1 MGVRAGPVKVTPL
14 AKNFAA
20 GSARHIG
27 LPVYR
32 RPDRREGRVA
42 VQIGVNIAGTNLPPE
57 LHQLVSLI
65 LAREDLHERLGAEI
79 EAEPFITAAGA
90 IAFENGIA
98 FAEESLRAV
107 LRPDPL
113 GLGRFGPAPIDM
125 TDWPPRGWLPTRSV
139 FMPEGPAF
147 DWLWFGSKAL
157 NQPFFED
164 EVRRASAL
172 PLNWLLR
179 IRTGLP
185 ALIAGA
191 ESHDSLALQG
201 MVFHM
206 SRCGSTLAAQML
218 GALPGHAVSSE
229 PEPLDAVLRWC
240 AESGAGIDQAKAA
253 VRAMVAALGRDR
265 GHGGTLHFIKLE
277 VWHTL
282 FLPLLRQALPQVNWI
297 YLHRDPVEV
306 LVSLRDMPSH
316 HIIPSVIPP
325 GYFGLSELPE
335 LPLDEFAPFVLARL
349 ASAVADHWQLGGGL
363 VIDYPQLRMAM
374 PGSVARHFG
383 LSLGAAELAQMERAA
398 TRDAK
403 NPDQAFS
410 DDTARKRAVAGPDI
424 VAAAEH
430 WLTPVRVRLVALQ
443 A

>member
-1 MGVRAGPVKVTPL
+1 M
-14 AKNFAA
+14 
-20 GSARHIG
+20 
-27 LPVYR
+27 
-32 RPDRREGRVA
+32 E
-42 VQIGVNIAGTNLPPE
+42 VQRSVNVAGTNLPPE
-57 LHQLVSLI
+57 LHPLVDLI
-65 LAREDLHERLGAEI
+65 LAREDLQERLGAEI
-79 EAEPFITAAGA
+79 EANAFIAAAGA
-90 IAFENGIA
+90 VASENGIA
-98 FAEESLRAV
+98 ISEDQLRAV

-113 GLGRFGPAPIDM
+113 GMGRFGPAPIEM

-147 DWLWFGSKAL
+147 DWLWFGGQPL

-191 ESHDSLALQG
+191 ESHDSLPLQG

-218 GALPGHAVSSE
+218 GAVPGHAVSSE
-229 PEPLDAVLRWC
+229 PEPLDAVLRWS
-240 AESGAGIDQAKAA
+240 AESGVGLDQAKTA
-253 VRAMVAALGRDR
+253 VSAIIAALGRDR
-265 GHGGTLHFIKLE
+265 GHGANHHFIKME

-316 HIIPSVIPP
+316 HIVPSVIPA
-325 GYFGLSELPE
+325 GYFGLNELPD
-335 LPLDEFAPFVLARL
+335 LPHDEFASFVLAQVT
-349 ASAVADHWQLGGGL
+349 AAVPAHWHLGGGM
-363 VIDYPQLRMAM
+363 VIDYPDIRTAIPTRVAVHFGLTLAADELALVRQASMRDAKA
-374 PGSVARHFG
+374 PGSVF
-383 LSLGAAELAQMERAA
+383 
-398 TRDAK
+398 
-403 NPDQAFS
+403 F
-410 DDTARKRAVAGPDI
+410 DDSARKRAAAGPELI
-424 VAAAEH
+424 SAAER
-430 WLTPVRVRLVALQ
+430 WLKPMRNRLIELQ
-443 A
+443 G

>member
-1 MGVRAGPVKVTPL
+1 MQ
-14 AKNFAA
+14 NFAA

-27 LPVYR
+27 PPDYR
-32 RPDRREGRVA
+32 RPHRREERVE
-42 VQIGVNIAGTNLPPE
+42 VQSTVNVAGTNLPPE
-57 LHQLVSLI
+57 LHPLVDLI
-65 LAREDLHERLGAEI
+65 LAREDLQELLGKEI
-79 EAEPFITAAGA
+79 EANAFIAAA
-90 IAFENGIA
+90 RAVASENGIA
-98 FAEESLRAV
+98 FSEDQLRAV

-113 GLGRFGPAPIDM
+113 GMGRFGPAPIEM

-139 FMPEGPAF
+139 FTPEGPAF
-147 DWLWFGSKAL
+147 DWLWFGSKPL

-164 EVRRASAL
+164 EVRRAGTL

-191 ESHDSLALQG
+191 ESHDSLPLQG

-218 GALPGHAVSSE
+218 GAVSGHAVSSE

-240 AESGAGIDQAKAA
+240 AESGVGLDQAKTAI
-253 VRAMVAALGRDR
+253 RAIIAALGRER
-265 GHGGTLHFIKLE
+265 GQGATRHFIKME

-316 HIIPSVIPP
+316 HIIPSVIPA
-325 GYFGLSELPE
+325 GYLGLNELPD
-335 LPLDEFAPFVLARL
+335 LPPHEFASLVLAHTG
-349 ASAVADHWQLGGGL
+349 SAVADQWPLGGGL
-363 VIDYPQLRMAM
+363 VIDYPLIRIAM
-374 PGSVARHFG
+374 PDSVARHFG
-383 LSLGAAELAQMERAA
+383 LSLSEAELAQMERAA

-403 NPDQAFS
+403 DPGKAFS
-410 DDTARKRAVAGPDI
+410 DDTARKRAAAGPEI
-424 VAAAEH
+424 LAAADH
-430 WLTPVRVRLVALQ
+430 WLKPVRGRLTTLTD
-443 A
+443 

>member
-1 MGVRAGPVKVTPL
+1 V
-14 AKNFAA
+14 
-20 GSARHIG
+20 
-27 LPVYR
+27 
-32 RPDRREGRVA
+32 PDDSVET
-42 VQIGVNIAGTNLPPE
+42 IAEINLPAD
-57 LHQLVSLI
+57 LHPLVRLI
-65 LAREDLHERLGAEI
+65 LAREDLQEQLGAEI
-79 EAEPFITAAGA
+79 EADAFVSAALA
-90 IAFENGIA
+90 VAAQAGIA
-98 FAEESLRAV
+98 VEESSLRAV

-113 GLGRFGPAPIDM
+113 GLGRFGPAPLEM
-125 TDWPPRGWLPTRSV
+125 ADWPPSGWLPTRSV
-139 FMPEGPAF
+139 FTPEGPAF
-147 DWLWFGSKAL
+147 DWLWFGSKPL

-164 EVRRASAL
+164 EVRRAGAL

-191 ESHDSLALQG
+191 DSHHSLPLQG

-218 GALPGHAVSSE
+218 GAVPGHAVSSE

-240 AESGAGIDQAKAA
+240 AESGAGLDLAKAA
-253 VRAMVAALGRDR
+253 IRAMVAALGRVR
-265 GHGGTLHFIKLE
+265 VAGETRHFIKME

-282 FLPLLRQALPQVNWI
+282 FLPLLRQVFPDVNWI

-325 GYFGLSELPE
+325 GYFGLNELPD
-335 LPLDEFAPFVLARL
+335 LPPHEFASFVLAHL
-349 ASAVADHWQLGGGL
+349 GSAVADQWQLGGGL
-363 VIDYPQLRMAM
+363 VIDYPLIRIAM

-383 LSLGAAELAQMERAA
+383 LSLSEAELAQMERAA

-403 NPDQAFS
+403 DPGKAFS
-410 DDTARKRAVAGPDI
+410 DDTARKRAAAGPEILATAD
-424 VAAAEH
+424 H
-430 WLTPVRVRLVALQ
+430 WLMPVRDRLTTLEG
-443 A
+443 

>member
-1 MGVRAGPVKVTPL
+1 M
-14 AKNFAA
+14 
-20 GSARHIG
+20 
-27 LPVYR
+27 
-32 RPDRREGRVA
+32 A
-42 VQIGVNIAGTNLPPE
+42 VQTGVNIAGTNLPPE
-57 LHQLVSLI
+57 LHQLVNLI
-65 LAREDLHERLGAEI
+65 LTREDLQERLGAEI
-79 EAEPFITAAGA
+79 EAQSFIAAAGA
-90 IAFENGIA
+90 VATENGIA
-98 FAEESLRAV
+98 FAEDSLRAV

-113 GLGRFGPAPIDM
+113 GLGRFGPAPIEM
-125 TDWPPRGWLPTRSV
+125 TDWPARGWLPTRSV
-139 FMPEGPAF
+139 FMPEGPAS
-147 DWLWFGSKAL
+147 DWLWFGSKPL

-191 ESHDSLALQG
+191 ANHDSLPLQG

-218 GALPGHAVSSE
+218 GAVPAFAVTSE

-253 VRAMVAALGRDR
+253 IRAIVAALGRNR
-265 GHGGTLHFIKLE
+265 GQGARLHFIKME

-282 FLPLLRQALPQVNWI
+282 FLPLLRQAFAQVNWI
-297 YLHRDPVEV
+297 YLHREPVEV

-316 HIIPSVIPP
+316 HIVPSTISP
-325 GYFGLSELPE
+325 GYFGLSELPD
-335 LPLDEFAPFVLARL
+335 LPLPEFAPFVLAHT
-349 ASAVADHWQLGGGL
+349 AAAVADHWHLGGGL
-363 VIDYPQLRMAM
+363 VIDYPQLRLAM
-374 PGSVARHFG
+374 PGSVAGHFG
-383 LSLGAAELAQMERAA
+383 LALGEAELAQMERAA

-403 NPDQAFS
+403 NPGQAFS
-410 DDTARKRAVAGPDI
+410 DDTARKRAVAGPDL
-424 VAAAEH
+424 VAAAKH
-430 WLTPVRVRLVALQ
+430 WLTPVRARLATLQ

>member
-1 MGVRAGPVKVTPL
+1 
-14 AKNFAA
+14 
-20 GSARHIG
+20 
-27 LPVYR
+27 
-32 RPDRREGRVA
+32 VA
-42 VQIGVNIAGTNLPPE
+42 VQMGENIAGTNLPLE
-57 LHQLVSLI
+57 LHPLVSLI
-65 LAREDLHERLGAEI
+65 LAREDLQERLGTEN
-79 EAEPFITAAGA
+79 EAELFITAAGA
-90 IAFENGIA
+90 VASENGIA
-98 FAEESLRAV
+98 LAEETLRTV

-113 GLGRFGPAPIDM
+113 GLGRFGPSPIDM

-139 FMPEGPAF
+139 FMPEGPAL
-147 DWLWFGSKAL
+147 DWLWFGSKPL
-157 NQPFFED
+157 IQPFFED
-164 EVRRASAL
+164 DVRRASAL

-191 ESHDSLALQG
+191 ENHDNLPLQG

-218 GALPGHAVSSE
+218 GAVPGHAVSSE
-229 PEPLDAVLRWC
+229 PEPLDALLRWC

-253 VRAMVAALGRDR
+253 IRAMVAALGRDR
-265 GHGGTLHFIKLE
+265 GQGGTHHFIKME

-282 FLPLLRQALPQVNWI
+282 FLPLLRQALPEVNWI

-325 GYFGLSELPE
+325 GYFGLSELPD
-335 LPLDEFAPFVLARL
+335 LPLHEFTSFVLARL

-363 VIDYPQLRMAM
+363 VIDYPLLRMAM
-374 PGSVARHFG
+374 PSSVARHFG
-383 LSLGAAELAQMERAA
+383 LSLGAAELAQMEGAG

-403 NPDQAFS
+403 NPDRAYS
-410 DDTARKRAVAGPDI
+410 DDTARKRAMAGPDI
-424 VAAAEH
+424 VTVAEH
-430 WLTPVRVRLVALQ
+430 WLTPVRTRLSALQ